1 MLGGKNYYLNEL
13 SKIIEAEEKG
23 VVTVAVKNLDEIYE
37 NLRFFLHIEEQ
48 IRAKLMNSL
57 GQAKLKEH
65 YPYHPRLYSAW
76 SRFTSFVNYSNTKY
90 DTIKLAEL
98 GFYNKTDMLQD
109 LAYFEH
115 PNITIPLA

>member
-57 GQAKLKEH
+57 GQAKLNEH

-90 DTIKLAEL
+90 DTI
-98 GFYNKTDMLQD
+98 
-109 LAYFEH
+109 
-115 PNITIPLA
+115 